1 MSCSL
6 RTPHSREPRPAACA
20 AVGAIVLLGIVAACA
35 NPVAPSGGPR
45 DTTPPTVVGTTP
57 ARDTVRVSVDTEA
70 LRIEFSEYI
79 ERSTFSE
86 ALSVTPAVEQ
96 RPRVSWSGRTAAVA
110 LPTPLRDSTTYLFTL
125 DTNLSDARGV
135 SLQRPLT
142 VAFSTGPRINRGTL
156 AGRVVRGRTGAAT
169 SQVDVYAYVLPPG
182 RTGPPRP
189 LPERPSYRTQTDED
203 GAFTFEY
210 LREGRY
216 YVLALRDNNRNR
228 RPEAAEP
235 AAGPPAPV
243 LHADSGAA
251 PVPVPWLLARRDTAA
266 PRLQQVRP
274 ASRQRLRLQ
283 FSEPIRLQARTAA
296 AWAPRDSATGARL
309 PVRGVYR
316 APERPRTVVVR
327 TAPMA
332 DRPYRLSLRAGVVT
346 DTLGQPLAADT
357 ARFRAAMRADTMRT
371 RFRRFLPADLPRDS
385 TGARPLLPG
394 VSPALQFNRAPD
406 SAALQAGIAA
416 QDTAGAPRAFS
427 LSTEEG
433 TAYALQ
439 FETPLAPGQFVEVA
453 VEGEAFARPD
463 TTYRRRFR
471 RVPQAALGALEGRVQ
486 VGDTA
491 RSAPRTPPLRT
502 TAPSA
507 RDSALAARDSALA
520 PDTAAAP
527 DTARAPVAVEL
538 LPEDPSLP
546 VPPRRVITSLGEAF
560 VFEGLPEGTYRFR
573 AYLDRNQ
580 NGRWDAGR
588 LRPYVPAEPV
598 TWLQA
603 PVEARPR
610 WTTELPTPLRIP
622 VLIPAAP
629 APASP

>member
-1 MSCSL
+1 
-6 RTPHSREPRPAACA
+6 
-20 AVGAIVLLGIVAACA
+20 VLLGIVAACA

-45 DTTPPTVVGTTP
+45 DTTPPTVVHTTP

-86 ALSVTPAVEQ
+86 ALSVTPAPEQ
-96 RPRVSWSGRTAAVA
+96 RPRVSWSGRTAAVE

-135 SLQRPLT
+135 SLERPLT
-142 VAFSTGPRINRGTL
+142 VAFSTGPRINRGAL

-189 LPERPSYRTQTDED
+189 LPKRPSYRTQTDQD

-228 RPEAAEP
+228 RPDAAEP

-251 PVPVPWLLARRDTAA
+251 PVPVPWLLARRDTTA
-266 PRLQQVRP
+266 PQLQQARP

-283 FSEPIRLQARTAA
+283 FGEPVRLQTRTAA

-309 PVRGVYR
+309 PVRGVHR
-316 APERPRTVVVR
+316 VPDRPRTVVVR

-332 DRPYRLSLRAGVVT
+332 DRPYRLPLQPGGVT

-357 ARFRAAMRADTMRT
+357 ARFRAAMRTDTART

-394 VSPALQFNRAPD
+394 VSPALQFSQAPD

-416 QDTAGAPRAFS
+416 QDTAGAPRPFS

-439 FETPLAPGQFVEVA
+439 FEAPLAPGQFVEVA

-471 RVPQAALGALEGRVQ
+471 RAPQAALGALEGRVQ
-486 VGDTA
+486 VIDTV
-491 RSAPRTPPLRT
+491 RSAARTPALRT

-507 RDSALAARDSALA
+507 RDSAAAPDPAASDPAASDSATA
-520 PDTAAAP
+520 PDTAQ
-527 DTARAPVAVEL
+527 APVAVEL
-538 LPEDPSLP
+538 LPGDPSLP
-546 VPPRRVITSLGEAF
+546 VPPRRVITSPGEAF
-560 VFEGLPEGTYRFR
+560 VFDDVPEGTYRFR

-588 LRPYVPAEPV
+588 LQPYVPAEPV
-598 TWLQA
+598 TWLQT

-610 WTTELPTPLRIP
+610 WTTELPAPLRIP
-622 VLIPAAP
+622 VLAPAAP
-629 APASP
+629 SPTAP

>member
-86 ALSVTPAVEQ
+86 ALSVTPAIEQ

>member
-1 MSCSL
+1 M
-6 RTPHSREPRPAACA
+6 
-20 AVGAIVLLGIVAACA
+20 VLLGIVAACA

-45 DTTPPTVVGTTP
+45 DTTPPTVVRTTP
-57 ARDTVRVSVDTEA
+57 VRDTVNVSTGTET

-79 ERSTFSE
+79 ERRAFSE
-86 ALSVTPAVEQ
+86 ALSVTPTFEQ
-96 RPRVSWSGRTAAVA
+96 RPSVEWSGRTAEIEF
-110 LPTPLRDSTTYLFTL
+110 PSPLRDSTTYLFTL
-125 DTNLSDARGV
+125 DTSLRDARGV
-135 SLQRPLT
+135 SLERPLT

-156 AGRVVRGRTGAAT
+156 AGRVVRGRTGAAL

-189 LPERPSYRTQTDED
+189 LPERPSYRTQTDD
-203 GAFTFEY
+203 NGAFAFEY

-228 RPEAAEP
+228 RPDATEP
-235 AAGPPAPV
+235 AAVPPAPV
-243 LHADSGAA
+243 LRADSGAA
-251 PVPVPWLLARRDTAA
+251 PVPVPWLLARRDTTA
-266 PRLQQVRP
+266 PQLQQVRP

-283 FSEPIRLQARTAA
+283 FSEPIRLQTRAAA
-296 AWAPRDSATGARL
+296 AWAPRDSATGRRL
-309 PVRGVYR
+309 PVRGVHR
-316 APERPRTVVVR
+316 APDRSRTVVVR

-332 DRPYRLSLRAGVVT
+332 DRPYRLPLQAGALT

-357 ARFRAAMRADTMRT
+357 ARFRATTRPDTART

-394 VSPALQFNRAPD
+394 VSPALQFSQAPD
-406 SAALQAGIAA
+406 SAALQAGVAA
-416 QDTAGAPRAFS
+416 QDTAGAARAFS
-427 LSTEEG
+427 LSTEQG

-439 FETPLAPGQFVEVA
+439 FEASLEPGESVEVV

-471 RVPQAALGALEGRVQ
+471 RVPQAALGALEGRVR
-486 VGDTA
+486 VVDTA
-491 RSAPRTPPLRT
+491 RSVSRTMTRRT
-502 TAPSA
+502 TAPST
-507 RDSALAARDSALA
+507 RDSAAV
-520 PDTAAAP
+520 PDTTAAP

-560 VFEGLPEGTYRFR
+560 VVEGVPEGAYRFR

-580 NGRWDAGR
+580 NGRWDAGQ
-588 LRPYVPAEPV
+588 LQPYVPAEPV

-610 WTTELPTPLRIP
+610 WTTEVPAPLRIP
-622 VLIPAAP
+622 VLAPVASPPP
-629 APASP
+629 AP

>member
-507 RDSALAARDSALA
+507 RDSALAVRDSALA

-610 WTTELPTPLRIP
+610 WTTEVPTPLRIP

>member
-135 SLQRPLT
+135 SLKRPLT